1 MLFQIYVYT
10 EAMDRDKVLV
20 FCDHLGRFYAERY
33 GFPPVAGRLIGYLYV
48 CEPAQ
53 QTINEIAET
62 LLTSRS
68 AINNAVKTLET
79 QKLICRSR
87 PAGTRAD
94 LISLNPLG
102 RENLGFDPTEYQQMA
117 SLAREGIELL
127 GNASPER
134 RQALE
139 VVISL
144 NDFLAERLPQL
155 YGEWNT
161 YHQKSQAAKK
171 TKGK

>member
-1 MLFQIYVYT
+1 V
-10 EAMDRDKVLV
+10 DRDKVLI
-20 FCDHLGRFYAERY
+20 CSDHVGRFYAERY

-53 QTINEIAET
+53 QSINDIADF

-68 AINNAVKTLET
+68 AINNAVKMLAT
-79 QKLICRSR
+79 QKLIHRSR

-94 LISLNPLG
+94 LIGLNPLG
-102 RENLGFDPTEYQQMA
+102 WENMGFDRTEYLQMA
-117 SLAREGIELL
+117 SLAREGLELL

-139 VVISL
+139 VVVSL
-144 NDFLAERLPQL
+144 NEFLAERLPQL
-155 YGEWNT
+155 YEEWT
-161 YHQKSQAAKK
+161 TFHQKSQMAKK
-171 TKGK
+171 NKRK